1 MWDSVMRV
9 LAMVHGDKHNSGR
22 AASLLKKMET
32 FTFVL
37 NMKLM
42 LKVLR
47 IINDL
52 SLLLQKKDR
61 NII

>member
-1 MWDSVMRV
+1 
-9 LAMVHGDKHNSGR
+9 MVHGDKHNSGR